1 MEVVRTDRLPAM
13 GDGVGTFAVFH
24 SIWCSRG
31 TIDTHEGISGGI
43 EGSDFLVG
51 VESSVVVSSFSVFG
65 FVIDGRS
72 DDFHFTGRI
81 VSLEVGGIILR
92 IPQTEFNEGEQIE
105 FLLNLIFIVNSDSH
119 QKDIVIF
126 RYVEFLF
133 DFNFVFAAD
142 DGGVAQ
148 TMVTLVM
155 IEFCLCRLPARI
167 PDGVFILYI
176 YMEAILI
183 QRQIVVS
190 VAGDPS

>member
-105 FLLNLIFIVNSDSH
+105 FLLNLIFIVNGDSH
-119 QKDIVIF
+119 
-126 RYVEFLF
+126 
-133 DFNFVFAAD
+133 
-142 DGGVAQ
+142 
-148 TMVTLVM
+148 
-155 IEFCLCRLPARI
+155 
-167 PDGVFILYI
+167 
-176 YMEAILI
+176 
-183 QRQIVVS
+183 
-190 VAGDPS
+190 

>member
-1 MEVVRTDRLPAM
+1 M
-13 GDGVGTFAVFH
+13 GDGVGAFAVFH

-92 IPQTEFNEGEQIE
+92 IPQTEFNEGEHFSKFEKINVGIKIMPSY
-105 FLLNLIFIVNSDSH
+105 NLEKN
-119 QKDIVIF
+119 
-126 RYVEFLF
+126 
-133 DFNFVFAAD
+133 
-142 DGGVAQ
+142 
-148 TMVTLVM
+148 
-155 IEFCLCRLPARI
+155 
-167 PDGVFILYI
+167 ILY
-176 YMEAILI
+176 M
-183 QRQIVVS
+183 RHSKDVS
-190 VAGDPS
+190 KNK